1 MSPLR
6 FSAVVLAAGTS
17 TRMGSRHKLLL
28 PLGGES
34 VIRRTVQSVLAANPE
49 EVVVVTGSHAQAVTS
64 ALAGLDVRLQFNPR
78 YEDGQMTSVA
88 AGVAALEAP
97 GDAVM
102 ICLGD
107 MALLEPADYA
117 ALVAAYAS
125 RPWGSI
131 IVPRQGEARGN
142 PVVFARSLAAEAIA
156 GGRNFG
162 CRKLIADYPQEVY
175 PHDPGHDRCFVD
187 LDTPADYAR
196 LLQRLN
202 LPAADA
208 ALASSRP

>member
-1 MSPLR
+1 MSSVR

-17 TRMGSRHKLLL
+17 TRMGARHKLLL
-28 PLGGES
+28 PLGDEP
-34 VIRRTVQSVLAANPE
+34 VIRRTVRSVLAAEPE
-49 EVVVVTGSHAQAVTS
+49 EVVVVTGANAQAVAS

-88 AGVAALEAP
+88 AGVAALAAP
-97 GDAVM
+97 GDAIM

-117 ALVAAYAS
+117 DLIAAYAR

-131 IVPRQGEARGN
+131 VVPRQGEARGN
-142 PVVFARSLAAEAIA
+142 PVVFARTLATEAIA
-156 GGRNFG
+156 GDRNFG
-162 CRKLIADYPQEVY
+162 CRRLIADYPQEVY

-202 LPAADA
+202 LPATDA
-208 ALASSRP
+208 ALAT